1 MLSSRYRASPEDY
14 WDYLHTPSFGPA
26 YNASAMPR
34 QNMRAIDE
42 DDFGEQGGDPRFVGH
57 LGGSWGA
64 VAMEPNRGDRTP
76 FVPQRGPGWQ
86 GPPPGRVAFPG
97 VGVGVPARAL
107 PIQDESEDD
116 DDEVADEEEEEGEAE
131 DEPLPGMH
139 DQGSGPSFRD
149 QGNSAP
155 PLPGMHD
162 QGSGPSFRDQGN
174 SAPPL
179 PGMHDQGSGP
189 SFRDQGNSAPPQD
202 QGAGPSAPPS
212 TRTGSRGAL
221 PPLQDDRTGGTD
233 WRDNQL
239 YNSDLYQSWI
249 NDLHPNPDEGPPPAP
264 INPGLINSIF
274 NDPMAAAAM
283 LVANQAPPA
292 AAPPP
297 PSIFTNPTA
306 AAANLASKAPDY
318 KKKMVLQPNAPG
330 LRRAPPTTTR
340 RDNRPEWGARILP
353 VNAPHQEPTPLY
365 VGLRNERRDDQPEW
379 TQGIRLANRI
389 LKGARRF

>member
-1 MLSSRYRASPEDY
+1 MLSSKYRASPEDY

-42 DDFGEQGGDPRFVGH
+42 DDFGEQGGDPRFVGY
-57 LGGSWGA
+57 LGGAWGA

-116 DDEVADEEEEEGEAE
+116 DDEVADEEEEEGEVEYEDAE
-131 DEPLPGMH
+131 VGGDKPLPDMNDRGTGGRSYQDQGVGGDEPLPDMYDRGT
-139 DQGSGPSFRD
+139 GGRSY
-149 QGNSAP
+149 
-155 PLPGMHD
+155 
-162 QGSGPSFRDQGN
+162 
-174 SAPPL
+174 
-179 PGMHDQGSGP
+179 
-189 SFRDQGNSAPPQD
+189 QD

-212 TRTGSRGAL
+212 TRTTGSGGAL
-221 PPLQDDRTGGTD
+221 PPLQDDRTGAID

-239 YNSDLYQSWI
+239 YNSDLYQSWL
-249 NDLHPNPDEGPPPAP
+249 NDLHPSPKEGPLPAP
-264 INPGLINSIF
+264 INPGLINSIL

-283 LVANQAPPA
+283 LVGTQAPPA

-297 PSIFTNPTA
+297 PSIFTDPTA

-318 KKKMVLQPNAPG
+318 KKKRVLQPKAPG

-340 RDNRPEWGARILP
+340 RDDRPAWGARVLP
-353 VNAPHQEPTPLY
+353 VNVPHQEPTPLY
-365 VGLRNERRDDQPEW
+365 VGLRNERRDVTPEW
-379 TQGIRLANRI
+379 TQGVRLANRV
-389 LKGARRF
+389 LKGARGF